1 MYFKIKYSNSNKFAD
16 QSYNHIKLE
25 NDKLINA
32 NSEIR
37 KNLNEKQLEYDII
50 IQNLKNQHEAEIKK
64 LNQAKDSIL
73 KEK

>member
-16 QSYNHIKLE
+16 QSYNRLKLE